1 MEELECIYLAVILSI
16 SKNLVKSYLR
26 QVLTRTIKLQSVL
39 LHPDSALLEIQAAQ
53 VARDRLQVNFFSILI
68 TIKNYFDDLVELQ
81 TACLE

>member
-1 MEELECIYLAVILSI
+1 MEDRMYLVVIWSI

-53 VARDRLQVNFFSILI
+53 VVQDRLQVNFFQFSSQS
-68 TIKNYFDDLVELQ
+68 KNSFNDLVELQ

>member
-1 MEELECIYLAVILSI
+1 MEDRMYLVVVWFI

-53 VARDRLQVNFFSILI
+53 VVRDRLQVSFFQFSSQS
-68 TIKNYFDDLVELQ
+68 KNSFNDLVELQ

>member
-53 VARDRLQVNFFSILI
+53 VARDRLQVIFFSILI
-68 TIKNYFDDLVELQ
+68 AIKNNFDDLVELQ

>member
-1 MEELECIYLAVILSI
+1 MEDRMYLVVIWSI

-53 VARDRLQVNFFSILI
+53 VVRDRLQVFFFSILI
-68 TIKNYFDDLVELQ
+68 TIKNSFNDLVELQ

>member
-1 MEELECIYLAVILSI
+1 MEDRMYLVVILSI

-53 VARDRLQVNFFSILI
+53 VARDRLQVIFFSILI
-68 TIKNYFDDLVELQ
+68 AIKNNFDDLVELQ
-81 TACLE
+81 TAYLK

>member
-1 MEELECIYLAVILSI
+1 MEDRMYLVVIWSI

-53 VARDRLQVNFFSILI
+53 AVRDRLRVNFFQFSSQS
-68 TIKNYFDDLVELQ
+68 KNSFNDLVELQ

>member
-1 MEELECIYLAVILSI
+1 MYLAVVLSI

-53 VARDRLQVNFFSILI
+53 VARDRLQVIFFSILI
-68 TIKNYFDDLVELQ
+68 AIKNNFDDLVELQ
-81 TACLE
+81 TACLD

>member
-1 MEELECIYLAVILSI
+1 MEDRMYLAVVLSI

-53 VARDRLQVNFFSILI
+53 VARDRLQVW
-68 TIKNYFDDLVELQ
+68 YFVTKIVLTYCEKKLF
-81 TACLE
+81 

>member
-1 MEELECIYLAVILSI
+1 MEDRMYLVVILSI

-53 VARDRLQVNFFSILI
+53 VARDRLQVIFFSILI
-68 TIKNYFDDLVELQ
+68 TIKNNFDDLVELQ
-81 TACLE
+81 TACLD

>member
-53 VARDRLQVNFFSILI
+53 VARDRLQVIFFSILI
-68 TIKNYFDDLVELQ
+68 AIKNNFDDLVELQ
-81 TACLE
+81 TACLD

>member
-1 MEELECIYLAVILSI
+1 MEDRMHLVVNF
-16 SKNLVKSYLR
+16 KNLVKSFLR

-53 VARDRLQVNFFSILI
+53 VVRDRLQVIFFSILI
-68 TIKNYFDDLVELQ
+68 TIKNNFNDLVELQ

>member
-1 MEELECIYLAVILSI
+1 MYLVVIWSI

-53 VARDRLQVNFFSILI
+53 VARDRLQVIFFSILI
-68 TIKNYFDDLVELQ
+68 AIKNYFDDLVGLQ
-81 TACLE
+81 TACLK

>member
-1 MEELECIYLAVILSI
+1 MYLVVIWSI

-53 VARDRLQVNFFSILI
+53 VVRDRLQVFFFSILI
-68 TIKNYFDDLVELQ
+68 TIKNNFDDLVELQ

>member
-1 MEELECIYLAVILSI
+1 MEDRMYLVVVWFI

-53 VARDRLQVNFFSILI
+53 VVRDRLQVIFCSILI
-68 TIKNYFDDLVELQ
+68 TIKNNFDDLVELQ